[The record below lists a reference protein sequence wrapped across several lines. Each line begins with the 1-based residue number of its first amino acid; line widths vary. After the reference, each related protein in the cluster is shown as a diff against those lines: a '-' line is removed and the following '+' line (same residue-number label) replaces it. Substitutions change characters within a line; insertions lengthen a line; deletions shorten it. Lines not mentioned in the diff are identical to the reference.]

1 MSEQQRV
8 RDLTSA
14 PRRLPIEV
22 EGSSAFELILSIWSV
37 FNPEESNTAFDLGPA
52 WQEQVRELTP
62 SDLEDEIRALGGPYC
77 STWLAIS
84 SLLITAPHPHDPDN
98 VYAWLASIDDQRLR
112 RWILGYSAHEE
123 DETLIEQASQGDI
136 DAVRSLM
143 GDVADHKKDFIEHLI
158 GLVEAEGLPKRFAEV
173 LTRFRKEVFVE
184 YEEEFSGAIARAAA
198 ARKAVANR
206 DDAKAVIEDATSGIE
221 FDIPLGVRR
230 VVLIPSV
237 VTRPL
242 SLIDGHRGT
251 LLVYYAIADEFMDS
265 DPEAPPSWLLRTYKA
280 LSDEKRL
287 RILRRLS
294 EGETTLDELTE
305 MLDLSKSTVHH
316 HISILRGAGLVRVR
330 MITEGKDEV
339 KRKAYALREHSLEN
353 ATGFLDTYL
362 RTEQAG
368 EQHA

>member
-1 MSEQQRV
+1 MTERQRV

-14 PRRLPIEV
+14 PRHLPIEV
-22 EGSSAFELILSIWSV
+22 EGSVAFELILSMWSV
-37 FNPEESNTAFDLGPA
+37 FNPEESNTAFDLGPE
-52 WQEQVRELTP
+52 WQEHIRESTP
-62 SDLEDEIRALGGPYC
+62 SDLENEIRALGGPHC

-84 SLLITAPHPHDPDN
+84 SLLITAPHPHDPEN
-98 VYAWLASIDDQRLR
+98 VYKWLASIDDQRLR
-112 RWILGYSAHEE
+112 RWILGYAASEE
-123 DETLIEQASQGDI
+123 DESLIEKASQGDI
-136 DAVRSLM
+136 DAVRALM
-143 GDVADHKKDFIEHLI
+143 GEKAEQKPGFVEHMI
-158 GLVEAEGLPKRFAEV
+158 SLVETAGLPRRFAEI
-173 LTRFRKEVFVE
+173 LTRFREEVFVE
-184 YEEEFSGAIARAAA
+184 YEEEFGSAIARAAA
-198 ARKAVANR
+198 ARKAIGSR
-206 DDAKAVIEDATSGIE
+206 DDAKAVIENATSGIE

-265 DPEAPPSWLLRTYKA
+265 DPEAPPPWLLRTYKA
-280 LSDEKRL
+280 LSDERRL

-316 HISILRGAGLVRVR
+316 HMSILRGAGLIRVR
-330 MITEGKDEV
+330 MVSDGKDGV
-339 KRKAYALREHSLEN
+339 KRKAYALREQSLSD
-353 ATGFLDTYL
+353 ATGFLDSYL

>member
-1 MSEQQRV
+1 MTEQQRV

-22 EGSSAFELILSIWSV
+22 EGSVTFELLLTMWSV
-37 FNPEESNTAFDLGPA
+37 FNPNESNTAFDLGPS
-52 WQEQVRELTP
+52 WQEHIKELTP
-62 SDLEDEIRALGGPYC
+62 SDLEEEIRELGGPYC

-84 SLLITAPHPHDPDN
+84 SLLITAPHPHDPDK
-98 VYAWLASIDDQRLR
+98 VVDWLASIDNQRLR
-112 RWILGYSAHEE
+112 RWILGYSAHHE
-123 DETLIEQASQGDI
+123 DEALIEQAARGDI
-136 DAVRSLM
+136 DSVRALM
-143 GDVADHKKDFIEHLI
+143 GEVADEKPHFVEHLI
-158 GLVEAEGLPKRFAEV
+158 SLVEAEGLPGRFANA
-173 LTRFRKEVFVE
+173 LIRFREEVFVE
-184 YEEEFSGAIARAAA
+184 YEEDFGGAIARAAA

-206 DDAKAVIEDATSGIE
+206 GDAKTVIEDATSGIE

-280 LSDEKRL
+280 LSDERRL

-294 EGETTLDELTE
+294 EGETTLDELTDLLE
-305 MLDLSKSTVHH
+305 LSKSTVHH
-316 HISILRGAGLVRVR
+316 HISILRGAGLIRVK
-330 MITEGKDEV
+330 MISDGNDGV
-339 KRKAYALREHSLEN
+339 KRKAYALREQSLED

>member
-37 FNPEESNTAFDLGPA
+37 FNPGESNTAFDLGPE
-52 WQEQVRELTP
+52 WQEHIRELTP
-62 SDLEDEIRALGGPYC
+62 SDLEEEIKALGGPYC
-77 STWLAIS
+77 STWLGIS

-98 VYAWLASIDDQRLR
+98 VFGWLGSIDDQRLR

-123 DETLIEQASQGDI
+123 DEALIEQAAQGDI
-136 DAVRSLM
+136 EAVRSLM
-143 GDVADHKKDFIEHLI
+143 GDIADEKMDFVEHLI
-158 GLVEAEGLPKRFAEV
+158 TLVQIEGLPKRLAEV
-173 LTRFRKEVFVE
+173 LTRFRQEVFVE

-206 DDAKAVIEDATSGIE
+206 NDAKAVIEDATSGIE

-316 HISILRGAGLVRVR
+316 HISILRGAGLIRVR
-330 MITEGKDEV
+330 MATECEDDV
-339 KRKAYALREHSLEN
+339 KRKAYALREQSLED